1 MHRKYANRLAGADL
15 VRFRGRMRQL
25 TYIFSTYRQ
34 LAGDVVRGK
43 RAAGTILGSTLT

>member
-1 MHRKYANRLAGADL
+1 
-15 VRFRGRMRQL
+15 MRQL
-25 TYIFSTYRQ
+25 PYIFSTGGL